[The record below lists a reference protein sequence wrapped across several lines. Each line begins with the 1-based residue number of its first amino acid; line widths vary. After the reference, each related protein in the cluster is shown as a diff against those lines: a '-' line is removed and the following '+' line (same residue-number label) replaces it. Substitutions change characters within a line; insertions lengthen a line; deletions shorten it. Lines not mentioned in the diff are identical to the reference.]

1 MIIISHRGNT
11 SGSVEE
17 YENHPDV
24 INDILVKGIDCEI
37 DVWYL
42 NDKFYLGH
50 NFPKYEID
58 NSFIMK
64 KGLWCHAKNLPALY
78 EMSKYD
84 TVNFFWHQED
94 DFTLTSQNIIWTY
107 PGKTTTKKSIIVDT
121 SKNWRNKKYDCMGVC
136 VDWI

>member
-11 SGSVEE
+11 SGSIEE
-17 YENHPDV
+17 FENRPDL
-24 INDILVKGIDCEI
+24 ISDLLDKNIDCEI

-50 NFPKYEID
+50 DFPKYEVDKSYILQ
-58 NSFIMK
+58 
-64 KGLWCHAKNLPALY
+64 KGLWCHAKNLESLY
-78 EMSKYD
+78 AMSD
-84 TVNFFWHQED
+84 CDVVNFFWHQED

-107 PGKTTTKKSIIVDT
+107 PNKKTTKKSIIVDT
-121 SKNWRNKKYDCMGVC
+121 SNNWRDKGYDCLGVC